1 MSDPKRLP
9 RWLLILLP
17 LLLLGGWFVWESWQ
31 GPEVPGYRLEL
42 RPLVQRV
49 VASGEV
55 DSQSLAQVGS
65 EITGVVKARHVR
77 EGDSVS
83 AGDLLLELRDEE
95 QQARLR
101 EAEAALQQLV
111 ESQRPQAQAA
121 LHEAQSDLQ
130 QAVRERERR
139 DELFQRQLV
148 SAEQREQ
155 ARQVEN
161 RARVRRDRAQLTAI
175 AAAAGGSDEQVL
187 EQRLAAAR
195 AALEKTRIRAQLDG
209 VVQVREVEPGDQ
221 VQPGRTLLQIART
234 DSREIIVP
242 LDEKDLGPVA
252 LGQSAV
258 VIADAYP
265 LQPLEAKVSF
275 IAPAIDTSR
284 GTIDIH
290 LDVLEPADF
299 LRQGMT
305 VSVDIRT
312 GSREQALVLSND
324 ALQKRQG
331 GRAEVLRW
339 TAGREV
345 ERVPVRLG
353 LQGTGLTEI
362 VEGVA
367 AGDVIISGD
376 VEEGQRV
383 RVRIEPMLAGGRG

>member
-1 MSDPKRLP
+1 MA
-9 RWLLILLP
+9 LP
-17 LLLLGGWFVWESWQ
+17 LILLGGWFAWQHWQ
-31 GPEVPGYRLEL
+31 GPEVPGYQLEL

-65 EITGVVKARHVR
+65 EVTGVVKARHVR
-77 EGDSVS
+77 EGDSVR
-83 AGDLLLELRDEE
+83 AGDLLLELRDDE

-121 LHEAQSDLQ
+121 LREAQSDLR

-139 DELFQRQLV
+139 DELFQRQLI

-155 ARQVEN
+155 ARQAET
-161 RARVRRDRAQLTAI
+161 RARVGQERAQLTAT
-175 AAAAGGSDEQVL
+175 AAGAGGSDEQVL
-187 EQRLAAAR
+187 LQRVAAAR
-195 AALEKTRIRAQLDG
+195 AALEKTRIRAQFDG
-209 VVQVREVEPGDQ
+209 VVQVREVELGDQ
-221 VQPGRTLLQIART
+221 VQPGKTLLQIARA

-275 IAPAIDTSR
+275 IAPAVDTSR

-290 LDVLEPADF
+290 LAVLEPADF

-312 GSREQALVLSND
+312 GSRDQALVLSND
-324 ALQKRQG
+324 ALQERRGNQ
-331 GRAEVLRW
+331 AQVLRW
-339 TAGREV
+339 GAARQV

-353 LQGTGLTEI
+353 LQGTGLSEI
-362 VEGVA
+362 VEGA
-367 AGDVIISGD
+367 RAGDIILSGNAA
-376 VEEGQRV
+376 EGQRV
-383 RVRIEPMLAGGRG
+383 RVRVEPMLAGGRG

>member
-1 MSDPKRLP
+1 MSDSRRLP
-9 RWLLILLP
+9 RWLLMLLP
-17 LLLLGGWFVWESWQ
+17 LVLLGSWLAWQQWQ
-31 GPEVPGYRLEL
+31 GPEVAGYQLEL

-55 DSQSLAQVGS
+55 DSQSLAQIGS

-77 EGDSVS
+77 EGDTVS
-83 AGDLLLELRDEE
+83 AGDLLLELRDDE

-111 ESQRPQAQAA
+111 ELQRPQAQAA
-121 LHEAQSDLQ
+121 LREAQSDLL

-139 DELFQRQLV
+139 DELFQRQLI

-155 ARQVEN
+155 ARQAETS
-161 RARVRRDRAQLTAI
+161 ARVRRDRAQLTAT
-175 AAAAGGSDEQVL
+175 AAAAGGSDERVL
-187 EQRLAAAR
+187 QQRLAAAR

-221 VQPGRTLLQIART
+221 VQPGRTLLQIARA

-265 LQPLEAKVSF
+265 LQPLQAKVSF
-275 IAPAIDTSR
+275 IAPAVDTSR

-290 LDVLEPADF
+290 LDVLESADF

-312 GSREQALVLSND
+312 GSRDQALVLSND
-324 ALQKRQG
+324 ALRKRQG
-331 GRAEVLRW
+331 NRAEVLRW
-339 TAGREV
+339 GAGRKV

-362 VEGVA
+362 VEGVT
-367 AGDVIISGD
+367 AGDIILSGD
-376 VEEGQRV
+376 LEEGQQVRV
-383 RVRIEPMLAGGRG
+383 RVEPMLAGGRG

>member
-1 MSDPKRLP
+1 MSDSRRLP
-9 RWLLILLP
+9 RWLLMLLP
-17 LLLLGGWFVWESWQ
+17 LVLLAGWFAWQQWQ
-31 GPEVPGYRLEL
+31 GPEMAGYRLEL

-65 EITGVVKARHVR
+65 EITGVVRVRHVR

-83 AGDLLLELRDEE
+83 AGDLLLALHDAE

-111 ESQRPQAQAA
+111 ASQRPQAQAA
-121 LHEAQSDLQ
+121 LREAQSDLQ

-139 DELFQRQLV
+139 DELFERQLI

-155 ARQVEN
+155 ARQIEVS
-161 RARVRRDRAQLTAI
+161 ARVRRDRARLAAA

-187 EQRLAAAR
+187 LQRLAAAR
-195 AALEKTRIRAQLDG
+195 AALEKTLIRAQVDG
-209 VVQVREVEPGDQ
+209 LVQVREVEPGDL

-242 LDEKDLGPVA
+242 LDEKDLAPVVV
-252 LGQSAV
+252 GQSAL

-265 LQPLEAKVSF
+265 SEVLQARVSF
-275 IAPAIDTSR
+275 IAPAVDASR

-290 LDVLEPADF
+290 VDVLEPAEF

-305 VSVDIRT
+305 VSVDIRV
-312 GSREQALVLSND
+312 GSREQALVLPND
-324 ALQKRQG
+324 ALQNRRGSQ
-331 GRAEVLRW
+331 AEVLRL
-339 TAGREV
+339 GGDRHV
-345 ERVPVRLG
+345 ERVPVQLG
-353 LQGTGLTEI
+353 LRGTGLTEI
-362 VEGVA
+362 VDGLR
-367 AGDVIISGD
+367 AGDIILSGE
-376 VEEGQRV
+376 VAEGQRV
-383 RVRIEPMLAGGRG
+383 RVRLEPVLEGGGD

>member
-1 MSDPKRLP
+1 MSDSKRLP
-9 RWLLILLP
+9 RWLLLLLP
-17 LLLLGGWFVWESWQ
+17 LMLLGGWFAWQQWQ
-31 GPEVPGYRLEL
+31 GPAVQGYRLEL

-55 DSQSLAQVGS
+55 ASQSLAQVGS
-65 EITGVVKARHVR
+65 EVIGVVRTRHVR
-77 EGDSVS
+77 EGDHVS
-83 AGDLLLELRDEE
+83 AGDLLLELHDEE
-95 QQARLR
+95 QQARLH

-121 LHEAQSDLQ
+121 LREAQSDLQ
-130 QAVRERERR
+130 QAIRERERR

-161 RARVRRDRAQLTAI
+161 SARARRERAQLTAA

-187 EQRLAAAR
+187 QQRLAAAR
-195 AALEKTRIRAQLDG
+195 AGLAKTRIRAQVDG
-209 VVQVREVEPGDQ
+209 LVQVREVEPGDL
-221 VQPGRTLLQIART
+221 VQPGMTLLQIART

-252 LGQSAV
+252 PGQPAV

-265 LQPLEAKVSF
+265 AQPLEASVRF
-275 IAPAIDTSR
+275 IAPAVDTSR

-290 LDVLEPADF
+290 LDVLETADF

-312 GSREQALVLSND
+312 GSRDQALVVSND
-324 ALQKRQG
+324 VLQNRRGNQ
-331 GRAEVLRW
+331 AEVLRW
-339 TAGREV
+339 SAGRQV

-362 VEGVA
+362 VDGVA
-367 AGDVIISGD
+367 PGDIIVSGD
-376 VEEGQRV
+376 LAEGQRV